1 MELQAKH
8 NREQPRKTQKTA
20 KRPEQ
25 NEMKQEKKATDTV
38 CFSQPGSII
47 LSSGSMS

>member
-25 NEMKQEKKATDTV
+25 NEMKQKRRLQIHYVSVSLAAL
-38 CFSQPGSII
+38 F
-47 LSSGSMS
+47 